1 MGRVSEEF
9 KELIPALF
17 FAAQRIPKLRQL
29 VLYGSVAKGEEDRR
43 SDVDLLLVFDTKK
56 DPERTELAHVA
67 TAEIGRAFAAAK
79 CERRPQLMLT
89 NLKDIDKEFI
99 RNISREGIVVCGRPL
114 VLKGEEI
121 LKPKVVFEYKVG
133 GKSDPRKVRF
143 YRALK
148 LVRAEKL
155 RSALIADPEDSDDIE
170 QILKLNQIEYERK
183 ELWVPAREPEKGKGA
198 RARKRSR

>member
-9 KELIPALF
+9 KGLVSELF

-29 VLYGSVAKGEEDRR
+29 VLYGSIAKGEEDRR
-43 SDVDLLLVFDTKK
+43 SDVDLLLVFDTKE
-56 DPERTELAHVA
+56 DPERTKLARLA
-67 TAEIGRAFAAAK
+67 MAEIGRAFSAAK

-89 NLKDIDKEFI
+89 NLRDVDREFI
-99 RNISREGIVVCGRPL
+99 RNVSKEGIVVWGKPL

-121 LKPKVVFEYKVG
+121 LKPKVLFEYRVG

-148 LVRAEKL
+148 LVKAEKL
-155 RSALIADPEDSDDIE
+155 RSVLIVDPEDADDIE
-170 QILKLNQIEYERK
+170 QIFKLNQVEYERK
-183 ELWVPAREPEKGKGA
+183 ELWVPRPPE
-198 RARKRSR
+198 S